1 MFSNCSS
8 LTSLNLSNFKINSVT
23 NLKNIFTSLPKLT
36 SLDLSNF
43 NNNITDMSYIFSSCT
58 KLTSL
63 DIKTFET
70 STCKDFTNMITNGF
84 YTKSVSHLT
93 DYFNKGK
100 YCNLFKNNSKS
111 KSKSKGKLIKN

>member
-1 MFSNCSS
+1 
-8 LTSLNLSNFKINSVT
+8 
-23 NLKNIFTSLPKLT
+23 
-36 SLDLSNF
+36 
-43 NNNITDMSYIFSSCT
+43 
-58 KLTSL
+58 
-63 DIKTFET
+63 
-70 STCKDFTNMITNGF
+70 MITNGF